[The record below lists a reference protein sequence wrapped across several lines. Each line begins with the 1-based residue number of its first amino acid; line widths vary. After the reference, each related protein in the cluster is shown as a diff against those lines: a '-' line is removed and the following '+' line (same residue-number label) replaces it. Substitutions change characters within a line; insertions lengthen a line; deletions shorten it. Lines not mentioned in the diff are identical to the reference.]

1 MRLSLALP
9 QYEIDRDPS
18 GPPNA
23 QVMIDTARRA
33 ERLGLDGVWLSDH
46 PFAVAPD
53 GSVSGALEPLVAAGV
68 LGRATARLRIGTL
81 VLAATMRTPGLLA
94 HSVGALPFER
104 LTVGVGAGWYE
115 PEHRAFGV
123 SRGTYAARVAR
134 LESAL
139 VALSELGSNR
149 PRILAGG
156 SGERLLDV
164 AARNADE
171 WNVSWDASPETFASL
186 SDRLDRACER
196 AGRDPV
202 SIGRSAGLTVLVGR
216 DDRGIAAAVERLR
229 GRAPFLAGVDLR
241 SLSETIVTG
250 TPERCAD
257 RIASY
262 GAGEVVVALLM
273 RDDAEMLELFAEEVA
288 PLLR

>member
-9 QYEIDRDPS
+9 QYEIDRDPA
-18 GPPNA
+18 GPPGSE
-23 QVMIDTARRA
+23 VMVATARHA
-33 ERLGLDGVWLSDH
+33 ERLGFDGVWLSDH

-68 LGRATARLRIGTL
+68 LCRATERIRVGTL
-81 VLAATMRTPGLLA
+81 VLAATMRAPSLLA
-94 HSVGALPFER
+94 HTVGTLPTGR
-104 LTVGVGAGWYE
+104 LTIGVGAGWYE

-123 SRGTYAARVAR
+123 VRGSYAQRIGR

-139 VALSELGSNR
+139 VALSGLGATR

-164 AARNADE
+164 AARHADE
-171 WNVSWDASPETFASL
+171 WNVSWDASPETFRSL
-186 SDRLDRACER
+186 SLNLDHACER
-196 AGRDPV
+196 TGRDPASV
-202 SIGRSAGLTVLVGR
+202 GRSVGLTVLVGR
-216 DDRGIAAAVERLR
+216 DHVEIAGAVQRLR
-229 GRAPFLAGVDLR
+229 SRAPFLASVDPA
-241 SLSETIVTG
+241 SLSRSIVTG
-250 TPERCAD
+250 TPERCAE

-273 RDDAEMLELFAEEVA
+273 RDDAEMRELFAEEVA